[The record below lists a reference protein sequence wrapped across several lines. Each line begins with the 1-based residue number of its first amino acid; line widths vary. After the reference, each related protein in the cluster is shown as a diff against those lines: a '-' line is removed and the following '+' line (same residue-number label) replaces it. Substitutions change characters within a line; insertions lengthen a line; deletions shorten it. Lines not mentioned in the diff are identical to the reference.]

1 MIDENSKLIA
11 NYLKDAFVGTP
22 SVQRYY
28 ASDNIRFVDIIKTP
42 HKDNVTYIGT
52 IGGFRRKMKGQPKL
66 QSEIRVE
73 IVTAVQENYTEIIS
87 QTLGFLILSLDTD
100 RKFYRPGT
108 IVEDAIPENALTT
121 MRHVYLCDPF
131 LWDNGLPSLKIN
143 NVPVAFLYVLPITE
157 REKELYEKVGTNAFE
172 EYLQQQNV
180 RYFDLQR

>member
-1 MIDENSKLIA
+1 MIDENSKLIE
-11 NYLKDAFVGTP
+11 NYLKDAFSGTP

-28 ASDNIRFVDIIKTP
+28 AADNIRFVDIIKTP
-42 HKDNVTYIGT
+42 HQDNVTYIGT
-52 IGGFRRKMKGQPKL
+52 IGGFRRKMKGQPKS

-73 IVTAVQENYTEIIS
+73 LVSAVQDSYTEIIS

-100 RKFYRPGT
+100 KNFYRLGV
-108 IVEDAIPENALTT
+108 IVENAIPANAITT

-143 NVPVAFLYVLPITE
+143 NVPLVFLYVLPITE
-157 REKELYEKVGTNAFE
+157 SEKEFYEKAGANVFE